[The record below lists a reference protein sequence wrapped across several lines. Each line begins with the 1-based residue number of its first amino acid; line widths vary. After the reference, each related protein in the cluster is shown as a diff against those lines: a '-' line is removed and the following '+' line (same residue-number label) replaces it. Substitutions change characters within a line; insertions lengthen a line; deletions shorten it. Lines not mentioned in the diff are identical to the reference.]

1 MFAFLSLL
9 LAVSPA
15 QAGDLLV
22 PSFSLEEGT
31 DAAGAEIMY
40 SAVLEALR
48 AREIEF
54 LDADDI
60 AEFSG
65 NDGLNCAARPECP
78 EILWEKVNGSL
89 AMTATVG
96 LKVDMLTVMVEFHRP
111 GQKGAVEFVQ
121 DELPASKAGELAMDL
136 ALITQDLLNANLEV
150 APAVGV
156 AALGDGDPVGDPLGD
171 ILPGTG
177 PMAAPPI
184 AASAPPVPDV
194 PEAAAAEPVVQTP
207 ADAPADADVDADVDE
222 PEPAAPSSTDAT
234 ATART
239 LGVTQRAFAGYAD
252 SGLSPDEWAAQM
264 KVRSRK
270 FFVELHAGVVMGD
283 VKRRF
288 ATRVAIQQEGE
299 SRFRKIG
306 QYERDV
312 MLEGAAFSTA
322 VSLGYTPVWW
332 LEGGLLFGLEF
343 PRKEL
348 ITGWEAYG
356 PDDDYSTREPGSQDQ
371 VVYQPATALTLLI
384 EPRARL
390 LMRST
395 GTVKPFLLGGYSMR
409 VYDGYDTDDL
419 PQVSFPDRS
428 GLVSS
433 GPMAGL
439 GLSFDARHKSSGFVE
454 ASGIKLLTPETS
466 VYGADSVSR
475 NPVEEDGSG
484 FVVSIRAGVTSRF

>member
-1 MFAFLSLL
+1 
-9 LAVSPA
+9 
-15 QAGDLLV
+15 
-22 PSFSLEEGT
+22 
-31 DAAGAEIMY
+31 
-40 SAVLEALR
+40 
-48 AREIEF
+48 
-54 LDADDI
+54 
-60 AEFSG
+60 
-65 NDGLNCAARPECP
+65 
-78 EILWEKVNGSL
+78 
-89 AMTATVG
+89 
-96 LKVDMLTVMVEFHRP
+96 
-111 GQKGAVEFVQ
+111 VEFVQ

-136 ALITQDLLNANLEV
+136 ALITQDLLNANLEA

-156 AALGDGDPVGDPLGD
+156 AALGDGEPVGDPLGD
-171 ILPGTG
+171 ILAG
-177 PMAAPPI
+177 AAPI
-184 AASAPPVPDV
+184 AAP
-194 PEAAAAEPVVQTP
+194 PEAAAAEPVAP
-207 ADAPADADVDADVDE
+207 APVDAPAPADADADADA

-252 SGLSPDEWAAQM
+252 SGLSPDAWAAQM

-322 VSLGYTPVWW
+322 VSLGYTPAWW

-409 VYDGYDTDDL
+409 VYDGYDTEDL

-439 GLSFDARHKSSGFVE
+439 GLSFDPRHKSSGFVE
-454 ASGIKLLTPETS
+454 ASGIKLLTPKTS